1 MTDYSVGCPGIYY
14 ISPAGPKLTVI
25 LLTPVTPGISLA
37 QTTYKKR
44 GDRREEEEGKDGK
57 GGEGEGKGE
66 LISTGIGRDRLL
78 VKNTSSFP

>member
-44 GDRREEEEGKDGK
+44 GDRREEEEGKEEEKEVEKEEEDDEEK
-57 GGEGEGKGE
+57 E
-66 LISTGIGRDRLL
+66 TDM
-78 VKNTSSFP
+78 